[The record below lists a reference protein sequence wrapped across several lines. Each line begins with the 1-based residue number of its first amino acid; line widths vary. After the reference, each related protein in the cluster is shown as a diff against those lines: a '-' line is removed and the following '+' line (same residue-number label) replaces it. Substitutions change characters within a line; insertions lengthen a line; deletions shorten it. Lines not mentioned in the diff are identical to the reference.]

1 MNITKQN
8 QTHRYREHTSGC
20 QWGEERGRSQMG
32 YNVQSIMDKRNKLQE
47 YIVQNRDYS
56 QWLIITNEVECYIL
70 ETNIVNQI

>member
-1 MNITKQN
+1 
-8 QTHRYREHTSGC
+8 
-20 QWGEERGRSQMG
+20 MG

-70 ETNIVNQI
+70 ETNIVNQL